1 MIPFHTTAHFFL
13 YELRPHN
20 NYTYHP
26 FACVAVGY
34 EPSEP
39 KLPFRISAT
48 ICHPKDQMVRAVG
61 AKKALG
67 LLQCESEGK
76 HAHAAWFKPSEV
88 KSMSKVLKALG
99 FETALKLRRAAEV
112 GGAPDWKR
120 ANIALKHVLCD
131 VQGLSFKANKDH
143 ASKNFQKLVAS
154 LPSHHVESRQADRHG
169 IAT

>member
-1 MIPFHTTAHFFL
+1 MIPFQSTAHFFL
-13 YELRPHN
+13 YELRPSN

-34 EPSEP
+34 EPSEL

-76 HAHAAWFKPSEV
+76 HAHVMWAKPSEV

-99 FETALKLRRAAEV
+99 FETALKLRREANMTW
-112 GGAPDWKR
+112 PDWKR
-120 ANIALKHVLCD
+120 ANTALKHVLCD
-131 VQGLSFKANKDH
+131 VQGLSFNEEKDFH
-143 ASKNFQKLVAS
+143 KYAMSVSSFISML
-154 LPSHHVESRQADRHG
+154 
-169 IAT
+169 